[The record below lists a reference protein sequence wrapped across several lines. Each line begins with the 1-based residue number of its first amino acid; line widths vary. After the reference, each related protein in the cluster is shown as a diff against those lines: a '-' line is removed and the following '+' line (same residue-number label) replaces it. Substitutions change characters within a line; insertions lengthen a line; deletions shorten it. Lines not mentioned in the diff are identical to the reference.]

1 MGQGESTIIVRN
13 RPRSMDTT
21 SHTDPCSISRH
32 TNITQRMVAVRGMAA
47 RKTKAAALKTTAG
60 RTKGARKALWPALGP
75 TLKNDSR
82 VYGRGILESILHTVA
97 KQKTRSWLQLAASKS
112 HGFGRRVVDRPCAQ
126 AILSILG
133 TRLAAQLS
141 EPVSP
146 PRPHTSTHFSRS
158 MASTHLFLAS
168 FLRFLLDSLSRIS
181 KSSQS
186 APNGSRP
193 IPVCSWLRL

>member
-13 RPRSMDTT
+13 RPRSTDTT

-32 TNITQRMVAVRGMAA
+32 TNITQRMAAVRGIAA

-82 VYGRGILESILHTVA
+82 MYGRGILESILHTVA

-112 HGFGRRVVDRPCAQ
+112 HGCGRRVVDRPCAQ
-126 AILSILG
+126 AISILA
-133 TRLAAQLS
+133 LA
-141 EPVSP
+141 
-146 PRPHTSTHFSRS
+146 
-158 MASTHLFLAS
+158 
-168 FLRFLLDSLSRIS
+168 
-181 KSSQS
+181 
-186 APNGSRP
+186 
-193 IPVCSWLRL
+193 LRLSSASQFPLRVHTHPHISHVRWHPRIFS